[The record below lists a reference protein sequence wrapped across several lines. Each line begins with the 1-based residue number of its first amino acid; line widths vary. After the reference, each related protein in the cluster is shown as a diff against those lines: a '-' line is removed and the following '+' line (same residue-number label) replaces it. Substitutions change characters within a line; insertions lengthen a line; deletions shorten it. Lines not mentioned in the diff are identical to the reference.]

1 MKKQN
6 QITAEDRVNFFSE
19 VWAQKLKDFIQ
30 EYKPNSNLINKNIVP
45 EEHKFIFY

>member
-6 QITAEDRVNFFSE
+6 QMAEDRTSFFCE

-30 EYKPNSNLINKNIVP
+30 EYKPDSNLINKNKVS